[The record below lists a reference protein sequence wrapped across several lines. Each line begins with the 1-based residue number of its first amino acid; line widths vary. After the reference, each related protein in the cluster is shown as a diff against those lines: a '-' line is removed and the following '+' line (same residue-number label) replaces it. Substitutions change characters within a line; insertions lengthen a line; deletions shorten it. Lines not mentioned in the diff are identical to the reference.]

1 MGFTI
6 VTLVALVVVLCCTC
20 YRLHNKIGSV
30 EQERDMEIAKM
41 EALQARYERLIKM
54 ED

>member
-6 VTLVALVVVLCCTC
+6 VTLGALVVVLCCTC
-20 YRLHNKIGSV
+20 YRLHNKIRSV

-54 ED
+54 EG

>member
-6 VTLVALVVVLCCTC
+6 VTLVALIVVLCCTC
-20 YRLHNKIGSV
+20 YRLHNKIRSV

-41 EALQARYERLIKM
+41 EALQTRYDRLIKM
-54 ED
+54 EG